1 MPEAETTRCPANSN
15 ASTRFFFT
23 SGSSTAST
31 TMSHPANNAQAEG
44 PSRARGSSRR
54 MTDGFSSR
62 KTVPSAS
69 TFGNPKCRGKK
80 CWRFKL
86 DNATTSGSAI
96 TKSRIP
102 VRAKKTAQ
110 LEPNPPA
117 PAMPM
122 RADANTLHCSAAR
135 CPSNTASQPTI
146 PSIPHLIHNIPHNG
160 TPAER
165 PPRQSKVL
173 RG

>member
-1 MPEAETTRCPANSN
+1 MLQRHSPSNISRTASASIAAAMTTR
-15 ASTRFFFT
+15 
-23 SGSSTAST
+23 G
-31 TMSHPANNAQAEG
+31 
-44 PSRARGSSRR
+44 ARGGIPGPIEDPDYTGTYR
-54 MTDGFSSR
+54 DIQWKN

-135 CPSNTASQPTI
+135 CPSNTASQPIT
-146 PSIPHLIHNIPHNG
+146 PSAIPHLIHNIPHNG

-173 RG
+173 GG